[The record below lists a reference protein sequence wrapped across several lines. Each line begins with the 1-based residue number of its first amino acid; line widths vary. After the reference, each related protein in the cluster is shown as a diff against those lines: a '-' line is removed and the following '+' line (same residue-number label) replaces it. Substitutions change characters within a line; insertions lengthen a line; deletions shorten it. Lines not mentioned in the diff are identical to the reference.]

1 VYLSEGY
8 LYPRNSITTAIMER
22 KNKKER
28 KKKNISNNHIEAL
41 FAIAKIRNNPTST
54 NAGGIIKN

>member
-1 VYLSEGY
+1 
-8 LYPRNSITTAIMER
+8 MER